1 MRSLC
6 RFSLSLTSFEPVQ
19 SCLDTWS
26 SNKRRHG
33 PIECGRGMFV
43 VFCFLA
49 RVFGFEFGAD
59 RGRPLR
65 PEIRNPAST
74 TTAHGLERPLYFL

>member
-33 PIECGRGMFV
+33 PIECGRDV
-43 VFCFLA
+43 CCFL
-49 RVFGFEFGAD
+49 FSG
-59 RGRPLR
+59 
-65 PEIRNPAST
+65 
-74 TTAHGLERPLYFL
+74 